1 MMDCIEW
8 PMKTPYP
15 PSPSRKSHIA
25 HGECATMEAKHKKK
39 VFSPKG
45 EKKYAQKGRSK
56 PFKAKPGGKANGKPS
71 GTFKPHSGEKG
82 NKFEKAG
89 VKGSPQKFQKK
100 KQKFSGKKKF
110 PEAKEKQNEGS
121 VEKFSGKRKCPP
133 GQEKQKED
141 SVKKFSGKRKFPQE
155 KNKHTEGSVKKF
167 SGKRKFPQEKKK
179 QTEGSEAKKPKWDE
193 YKQNK
198 KELKQ
203 TRQQNE
209 RKERYQIV
217 IRAKQVW
224 EMVRRKDCKKEQRIK
239 LMNELQELVHG
250 KIKAIAFAHDSTRVL
265 QCFIQFGDEKQRQE
279 VFDELKDH
287 IVELSKS
294 KYARNIVKKFLM
306 YGSKQQVAE
315 VMKAFKGQVRQMLRH
330 SEASSVVEY
339 AYNDKAILSQRLMLT
354 EELYGNTFQVFKSAV
369 CPTLDKVLESNPEKQ
384 SSIMEEMKQIL
395 TPMAQKEA
403 VIKHSLVHKVFLDFF
418 LFALPKQRSE
428 MIESIREAVVYM
440 AHTHDGARVAM
451 HCLWHGTPKDR
462 KVIIKTMKTY
472 ISKFA
477 MGEYAHLVLLAAFDC
492 IDDTKLVKQAVISEI
507 VASLSE
513 VISNKYGKKVL
524 LYLLSPRDPA
534 HILPEIIQVLQKGDG
549 NAHSKKDVAVRRRE
563 LLEAVSPPLLEHL
576 CEHAHSM
583 VMDKASSVIVSDI
596 LGAAMGDLR
605 PAMQAVADLAAEDF
619 VPGGVKGQLH
629 MAEHPAGHLVLKWLI
644 EQDAKMEEA
653 QREERFSGILLERVG
668 LDKLKNWVFVNR
680 GAIVLCSLLQNADE
694 GVAEQVRTALRFMVP
709 ELKEIE
715 NSKGVEALLEK
726 LA

>member
-1 MMDCIEW
+1 
-8 PMKTPYP
+8 
-15 PSPSRKSHIA
+15 
-25 HGECATMEAKHKKK
+25 MEAKHKKK

-45 EKKYAQKGRSK
+45 DKKYAQKGKAFPTKGEKKNVQKGKVK
-56 PFKAKPGGKANGKPS
+56 PFKAKPAGKPS
-71 GTFKPHSGEKG
+71 GKPKGPFKPRPGEKG
-82 NKFEKAG
+82 KKFEKTG
-89 VKGSPQKFQKK
+89 GKGGPQKFLKK
-100 KQKFSGKKKF
+100 KQKDG
-110 PEAKEKQNEGS
+110 
-121 VEKFSGKRKCPP
+121 
-133 GQEKQKED
+133 
-141 SVKKFSGKRKFPQE
+141 KFSGKRKFPQGKE
-155 KNKHTEGSVKKF
+155 KQKEG
-167 SGKRKFPQEKKK
+167 P
-179 QTEGSEAKKPKWDE
+179 EAKKPKWDE
-193 YKQNK
+193 FKQQK

-203 TRQQNE
+203 NRQQNE
-209 RKERYQIV
+209 RKESYQIV
-217 IRAKQVW
+217 SRAKQVW
-224 EMVRRKDCKKEQRIK
+224 EAVRRKDCDKAKRVK
-239 LMNELQELVHG
+239 LMKELQELVHG
-250 KIKAIAFAHDSTRVL
+250 KVKAIAFAHDSTRVL
-265 QCFIQFGDEKQRQE
+265 QCFIQFGDDKQRQE

-287 IVELSKS
+287 FVELSKS

-306 YGSKQQVAE
+306 YGSKQQVGE

-339 AYNDKAILSQRLMLT
+339 AYNDKAILPQRLMLT
-354 EELYGNTFQVFKSAV
+354 EELYGNTFQVCKSTV

-384 SSIMEEMKQIL
+384 NSIMEEMKQIL

-472 ISKFA
+472 MVKFA

-507 VASLSE
+507 VASLSD
-513 VISNKYGKKVL
+513 VISNKYGKKVI

-534 HILPEIIQVLQKGDG
+534 HLLPEIIQVLQKGDG

-563 LLEAVSPPLLEHL
+563 LLEAVSPPLLQHL
-576 CEHAHSM
+576 CDNAHSM
-583 VMDKASSVIVSDI
+583 AMDKASSVVVSDI
-596 LGAAMGDLR
+596 LGAATGDLR
-605 PAMQAVADLAAEDF
+605 PAMQAVADLATEEFA
-619 VPGGVKGQLH
+619 PGGAEGQLH

-653 QREERFSGILLERVG
+653 QREERFSRVLLEQVG
-668 LDKLKNWVFVNR
+668 LDKLKTWASVNR
-680 GAIVLCSLLQNADE
+680 GAIVLCSLLQSADE
-694 GVAEQVRTALRFMVP
+694 GVADELKCALKSIVP
-709 ELKEIE
+709 ELKKIE